1 MFFDR
6 VAGLG
11 PTQGDEKRLGP
22 ATTLYPTVALPFV
35 IPKRSRGICGFFLVH
50 QDSLLSD
57 QEDAYDL
64 PALDI
69 ALAGT
74 PFVGNIRYFPSIL
87 STNVL
92 AMREAEEGAPEG
104 MVYLADEQT
113 AGRGRGAHG
122 WHSARGAG
130 LYVSILLRPQVA
142 PADILWLS
150 LAAGLAVREAV
161 RQVTSLE
168 ADIRWPNDL
177 LFGKKKFC
185 GILSELNAEV
195 TRVRHAVVGIG
206 INVHQ
211 EGFPGELGLIAS
223 SLRSETGRSWARQDL
238 LIALLQSLYREA
250 QALSAET
257 AGAAAN
263 ILSRLEGASTWIRG
277 RQVHVDEGPGYSG
290 VTAGLDARGF
300 LQVRTAQGL
309 RTVHSGGVRDE

>member
-1 MFFDR
+1 MT
-6 VAGLG
+6 APL
-11 PTQGDEKRLGP
+11 
-22 ATTLYPTVALPFV
+22 
-35 IPKRSRGICGFFLVH
+35 
-50 QDSLLSD
+50 
-57 QEDAYDL
+57 QEDEYDL
-64 PALDI
+64 PALDA

-74 PFVGNIRYFPSIL
+74 PFVGNIRYFPSIH

-92 AMREAEEGAPEG
+92 AMQEAGEGAPEG

-122 WHSARGAG
+122 WHSAHGAG
-130 LYVSILLRPQVA
+130 LYVSVLLRPRVA

-161 RQVTSLE
+161 RRITSLE

-177 LFGKKKFC
+177 LLGKKKFC
-185 GILSELNAEV
+185 GILTELNAEV

-211 EGFPGELGLIAS
+211 QSFPQELGLIAC
-223 SLRSETGRSWARQDL
+223 SLRSETGRAWARQDL

-257 AGAAAN
+257 STAASS
-263 ILSRLEGASTWIRG
+263 ILNRLEGASTWIRG
-277 RQVHVDEGPGYSG
+277 RHVYVDEQGGYSG
-290 VTAGLDARGF
+290 VTEGLDPRGF
-300 LQVRTAQGL
+300 LRVRTTRGL
-309 RTVHSGGVRDE
+309 ETVHSGGVRDQ